1 MNGKGAVMRLLII
14 EDSRILRESMA
25 DGLRR
30 LDYAV
35 DTAADGEEGLWFA
48 ESNRYDVILLDLM
61 LPKLDGLALPKR
73 LRLGGNTDH
82 VLVLTAKDAVPDRV
96 AGLDAGADD
105 YLPKPF
111 EFDELL
117 ARIRALA
124 RRAHNQKNPLL
135 YLPGELTLNTS
146 TRTVLRSGTELMPP
160 LTAREYTL
168 LELLALNAGKV
179 ISRTQIE
186 ERIYEELAEPMS
198 NVVDVAICTLRRK
211 IDVPG
216 QPSLIQTRRGMG
228 YVLTALASAAAPSG
242 H

>member
-1 MNGKGAVMRLLII
+1 MC
-14 EDSRILRESMA
+14 E
-25 DGLRR
+25 GLRR
-30 LDYAV
+30 LDFAV

-48 ESNRYDVILLDLM
+48 ECNSYDVIILDLM
-61 LPKLDGLALPKR
+61 LPKLDGLTLLKR
-73 LRLGGNTDH
+73 LRSAANTDH
-82 VLVLTAKDAVPDRV
+82 VLILTAKDAVPDRV

-124 RRAHNQKNPLL
+124 RRAHGQKNPTIELAD
-135 YLPGELTLNTS
+135 GLTLNTS
-146 TRTVLRSGTELMPP
+146 TRTVLRHGAELVPA

-186 ERIYEELAEPMS
+186 ERIYDDRAEPMS

-211 IDVPG
+211 IDLPDK
-216 QPSLIQTRRGMG
+216 PSLVQTKRGMG
-228 YVLTALASAAAPSG
+228 YVLAAQPAAVPVVE
-242 H
+242 